1 MNIQDKRQWI
11 VIGVLVIAL
20 ACLAAVVIFGGGA
33 WFLSRQ
39 DENST
44 ATVGDDDLST
54 NNDQDET
61 TVVDSDLNLI
71 PFESVVQ
78 ITAWYL
84 EEEFYYVGW
93 TGSGTIISADGLILT
108 NAHVVLP
115 DKYFPV
121 DALTIALTVE
131 EDQVPVDMYT
141 VEVLQADEA
150 LDLAVLQIIADYDFN
165 PIDKNDLDLPF
176 VPLGDAGSLTLGDSI
191 TILGYPGIGGATIT
205 LTAGEVSG
213 FTQDPLYGDRA
224 FIKTNATIAGGNSG
238 GLAVDSEGRLIG
250 IPTQLGYGGDDQYVD
265 CRVLA
270 DTNKDGYVNDQDS
283 CIPTG
288 GFINALRPIN
298 LAIPLIQ
305 AAENGEV
312 NIVGIASYDEDAEI
326 PQDTTVLFED
336 YFEPPNS
343 GWDVWESDITKVE
356 FVNGDM
362 QISLFEADYYTWNYP
377 GLWFTDVILS
387 TYVHIDNPVGDAS
400 FGLICRYQDEDNF
413 YSLEVS
419 EDGYFAIL
427 KNVAGE
433 YETVYGWDQTD
444 LIPDSGS
451 YEIAASCIGNELGL
465 AVDGSVLVYVED
477 NSFSAGDVGVIAES
491 WDFGG
496 FTISFEDFIVF
507 SPD

>member
-1 MNIQDKRQWI
+1 MNVQDKRQWI
-11 VIGVLVIAL
+11 VIGVLVVAL
-20 ACLAAVVIFGGGA
+20 ACLAGVVIFGGGA
-33 WFLSRQ
+33 WFLSQ
-39 DENST
+39 KGDGST
-44 ATVGDDDLST
+44 ST
-54 NNDQDET
+54 NEDQDGT
-61 TVVDSDLNLI
+61 TVSDSDLILV

-84 EEEFYYVGW
+84 EEDTYYMGW

-131 EDQVPVDMYT
+131 DDKPPVDMYT

-150 LDLAVLQIIADYDFN
+150 LDIAVLQITADYDFN

-176 VPLGDAGSLTLGDSI
+176 VPLGDADSLILGEAI

-213 FTQDPLYGDRA
+213 FTQDPAYGDRA

-250 IPTQLGYGGDDQYVD
+250 VPTQLGYGGDDQFVD

-283 CIPTG
+283 CVPTG

-298 LAIPLIQ
+298 LAMPLIQ

-312 NIVGIASYDEDAEI
+312 SIVGIASSGETAEI
-326 PQDTTVLFED
+326 PQDTGVLFED
-336 YFEPPNS
+336 YFEPPDS
-343 GWDVWESDITKVE
+343 GWIEWDGDTTRIE
-356 FVNGDM
+356 FISGDM
-362 QISLFEADYYTWNYP
+362 QISLFEANYFEWNNP

-387 TYVHIDNPVGDAS
+387 AFVHIDEPVGDAS
-400 FGLICRYQDEDNF
+400 FGLICRYQDIDNF
-413 YSLEVS
+413 YGLEVS
-419 EDGYFAIL
+419 EDGYFWIF
-427 KNVAGE
+427 KYVAGE
-433 YETVYGWDQTD
+433 YEVIDEWYGTD
-444 LIPDSGS
+444 LFPSSGS
-451 YEIAASCIGNELGL
+451 FEIFASCIGDELAL
-465 AVDGSVLVYVED
+465 AVDGTVLISVND
-477 NSFSAGDVGVIAES
+477 NSFLDGDVGVIAET
-491 WDFGG
+491 WDLGG
-496 FTISFEDFIVF
+496 FTVSFEDFIVF
-507 SPD
+507 SAD

>member
-1 MNIQDKRQWI
+1 MNVQDKRQWI
-11 VIGVLVIAL
+11 VIGVLVVAL
-20 ACLAAVVIFGGGA
+20 ACLAGVVIFGGGA
-33 WFLSRQ
+33 WFLSQ
-39 DENST
+39 KGDGST
-44 ATVGDDDLST
+44 ST
-54 NNDQDET
+54 NEDQDGT
-61 TVVDSDLNLI
+61 TVSDSDLILV

-84 EEEFYYVGW
+84 EEDTYYLGW

-131 EDQVPVDMYT
+131 DDKPPVDMYT

-150 LDLAVLQIIADYDFN
+150 LDIAVLQITADYDFN

-176 VPLGDAGSLTLGDSI
+176 VPLGDADSLILGEAI

-213 FTQDPLYGDRA
+213 FTQDPVYGDRA

-250 IPTQLGYGGDDQYVD
+250 VPTQLGYGGDDQFVD

-283 CIPTG
+283 CVPTG

-298 LAIPLIQ
+298 LALPLIQ

-312 NIVGIASYDEDAEI
+312 NVVGIASSGGAAEI
-326 PQDTTVLFED
+326 PQDADVLFED
-336 YFEPPNS
+336 YFEPPSS
-343 GWDVWESDITKVE
+343 GWYEWDGDATSVE
-356 FVNGDM
+356 FINGDM
-362 QISLFEADYYTWNYP
+362 QISIFEADYYAWNNP
-377 GLWFTDVILS
+377 ELWFTDVILS
-387 TYVHIDNPVGDAS
+387 AYVHVDEPVGDAS
-400 FGLICRYQDEDNF
+400 YGLICRYQDEDNF

-419 EDGYFAIL
+419 EDGYFAIF
-427 KNVAGE
+427 KKIAGD
-433 YETVYGWDQTD
+433 YEVVEDWHETD
-444 LIPDSGS
+444 LVPSSGTF
-451 YEIAASCIGNELGL
+451 EIYASCIGDELTL
-465 AVDGSVLVYVED
+465 AVDGTVLGSVED
-477 NSFSAGDVGVIAES
+477 NSFSDGDVGVIAET
-491 WDFGG
+491 WNLGG
-496 FTISFEDFIVF
+496 FTVSFEDFIVL
-507 SPD
+507 SAD